1 MVHRRKDI
9 MENISF
15 GKFEDGTLTVL
26 AAGRID
32 ASNAAECE
40 KTVFEILKEHPAEQV
55 IVNARELE
63 YISSAGLRVIIKVK
77 KAVKEVR
84 ITEVTPEVYDIFD
97 MTGFTNIIKISKE
110 FRQFSVAGCKMLG
123 KGGCG

>member
-1 MVHRRKDI
+1 MVHRKKDI

-26 AAGRID
+26 ATGRID

-63 YISSAGLRVIIKVK
+63 YISSAGLCVIIKVK
-77 KAVKEVR
+77 KGRER
-84 ITEVTPEVYDIFD
+84 GPDHRGD
-97 MTGFTNIIKISKE
+97 TGGL
-110 FRQFSVAGCKMLG
+110 RYL
-123 KGGCG
+123 